1 MYLFHLYVCW
11 LQMLQKVQIALVVKI
26 IPSLYRRR
34 ESGELNIP
42 GILPLTF
49 ASQEETKNSSWP
61 TEGFHYNLFV
71 LAFVYYLFSHLPLNL
86 FFPLLPFTECLLAS
100 YNMALHE

>member
-1 MYLFHLYVCW
+1 MGTGFLLGKFFS
-11 LQMLQKVQIALVVKI
+11 QK
-26 IPSLYRRR
+26 IPIPFLILNPRDLYRRR

-42 GILPLTF
+42 SILPLTF
-49 ASQEETKNSSWP
+49 SSQQETNNSSWP
-61 TEGFHYNLFV
+61 TEGSHDNLFV